1 MSQTA
6 PVLPPPAQTAPA
18 AVAPTSRLT
27 AGWWLREA
35 ALHLVLLVVVALA
48 TLLGANSRS
57 PIVVDA
63 AFRPERV
70 FTGFDR
76 VETNATF
83 TYRWTLGAGTVCY
96 EQLGFAPRQ
105 IVRVTL
111 LGDGSNA
118 IGVEQVQLA
127 VDGQPLATARVRPP
141 VEHIQLLV
149 DGAKRTGEQFCVTL
163 TSDVAPALAASGTDR
178 RLVGVP
184 FERLVLAPAT
194 GTTLPTPRQLGLN
207 LVAAVVLF
215 WALRGIRFPL
225 LGAWAIV
232 LIGALAIGAGVYA
245 GVLTPGSQATRNLGA
260 TTNLLLLWV
269 LAGAVGVWGTQ
280 RLLHTPPAWIARY
293 DRQLVYDL
301 LLMLLWS
308 GVLWGSVRLLQIGYG
323 HRGAWPLK
331 SQVWI
336 QVTPWLGLAVAIG
349 AAWIALVLRGLQQP
363 TRAWLWWGVVGLGAV
378 LLPVLVKA
386 STRGWDTLFWTFR
399 DNPSDYIVDVPR
411 VSNPISFLGQYVAIS
426 PTLAWHNAN
435 HPPGSVLLLW
445 GVAQVFGAGPYI
457 GSYAAIVLS
466 STLVFAAWW
475 LGLHMGG
482 LRLALLSAALM
493 TVMPGHMIY
502 SVTAM
507 DGLFNGLNALALVA
521 FFVALE
527 RPTHLWRGV
536 IAGGLIAL
544 AFMFTYATTQLIF
557 FGVVV
562 AGLALWRGHTVGA
575 VLRQGVVV
583 GAVFIGG
590 YVLLYLGTGFNMID
604 AVLQGK
610 ANNARLLS
618 ADPSAAPPTLMG
630 FPPLDHYVQFVGL
643 NIVPFLWYLAP
654 WGLAALT
661 PIVVQA
667 GQRLRQR
674 VPLCAT
680 DSLALALLGL
690 LLGMWLSG
698 LFVREVERIW
708 GFVYAPAAVLIGLH
722 IWQGA
727 TQRVC
732 LWRAGLWLGLFF
744 GQAVIMRIILYT
756 FW

>member
-1 MSQTA
+1 M
-6 PVLPPPAQTAPA
+6 PYIRV
-18 AVAPTSRLT
+18 VAPRKCAPFGAVDRGS
-27 AGWWLREA
+27 
-35 ALHLVLLVVVALA
+35 LA
-48 TLLGANSRS
+48 TLLGVNSRS

-83 TYRWTLGAGTVCY
+83 TYRWTFGAGTICY

-127 VDGQPLATARVRPP
+127 TDGQPLATARVRPP
-141 VEHIQLLV
+141 VEQIQLLV

-163 TSDVAPALAASGTDR
+163 MSDVAPALAASGTDR

-194 GTTLPTPRQLGLN
+194 GLTLPTPRQLGLN

-215 WALRGIRFPL
+215 WALRSIRIPPRAAF
-225 LGAWAIV
+225 ATV

-245 GVLTPGSQATRNLGA
+245 SLLTPGPQTTRNLIP
-260 TTNLLLLWV
+260 TINLLLLWV
-269 LAGAVGVWGTQ
+269 LAGAAGGWGAQ
-280 RLLHTPPAWIARY
+280 RLRLAPPAWIARS
-293 DRQLVYDL
+293 DRQLGYDL

-323 HRGAWPLK
+323 HSGAWPLK
-331 SQVWI
+331 SQVWV
-336 QVTPWLGLAVAIG
+336 QVTPWVGLAVAMG
-349 AAWIALVLRGLQQP
+349 GAWIALVLRGLHQP
-363 TRAWLWWGVVGLGAV
+363 IRAWLWWVVVWVGAIV
-378 LLPVLVKA
+378 LPVLVKA

-399 DNPSDYIVDVPR
+399 DNPSDYIVDVPQ
-411 VSNPISFLGQYVAIS
+411 VSDPISFLGQYVAIS

-466 STLVFAAWW
+466 STLVLAAWW
-475 LGLHMGG
+475 LGFHMGG
-482 LRLALLSAALM
+482 LRLALLAAALM

-521 FFVALE
+521 FFVAIE
-527 RPTHLWRGV
+527 RPAQLWRGMV
-536 IAGGLIAL
+536 AGGLLAL
-544 AFMFTYATTQLIF
+544 ALMFTYATTQLVF
-557 FGVVV
+557 FGAVV
-562 AGLALWRGHTVGA
+562 AGLALRRGQTLGA
-575 VLRQGVVV
+575 VLRQGAVV

-590 YVLLYLGTGFNMID
+590 VC
-604 AVLQGK
+604 
-610 ANNARLLS
+610 
-618 ADPSAAPPTLMG
+618 AP
-630 FPPLDHYVQFVGL
+630 
-643 NIVPFLWYLAP
+643 
-654 WGLAALT
+654 
-661 PIVVQA
+661 
-667 GQRLRQR
+667 
-674 VPLCAT
+674 
-680 DSLALALLGL
+680 
-690 LLGMWLSG
+690 LSG
-698 LFVREVERIW
+698 H
-708 GFVYAPAAVLIGLH
+708 GL
-722 IWQGA
+722 Q
-727 TQRVC
+727 
-732 LWRAGLWLGLFF
+732 
-744 GQAVIMRIILYT
+744 YD
-756 FW
+756 